1 MLAAA
6 AGKGDVGVLLVER
19 FPECVSW
26 TNKLGL
32 DAVSYLL
39 LLLQLFSI
47 LSLRTPSLNT
57 LPLSGAFPTTVLLTT
72 ATTPS

>member
-32 DAVSYLL
+32 DAVSYLS
-39 LLLQLFSI
+39 LLQLFSI
-47 LSLRTPSLNT
+47 LSLRTLSLNT
-57 LPLSGAFPTTVLLTT
+57 LPLSGALPITLLLTT

>member
-6 AGKGDVGVLLVER
+6 ASKGDVGVLLVER

-32 DAVSYLL
+32 DAVSYLFNFFPSF
-39 LLLQLFSI
+39 LFEPRHLI
-47 LSLRTPSLNT
+47 LCPYLE
-57 LPLSGAFPTTVLLTT
+57 AFPQR
-72 ATTPS
+72 SC

>member
-32 DAVSYLL
+32 DAVSYLS
-39 LLLQLFSI
+39 LLQLFSI
-47 LSLRTPSLNT
+47 LSLRTLSLNT
-57 LPLSGAFPTTVLLTT
+57 LPLSGALPTTVLLTT

>member
-6 AGKGDVGVLLVER
+6 ASKGDVGVLLVER

-32 DAVSYLL
+32 DAVSH
-39 LLLQLFSI
+39 
-47 LSLRTPSLNT
+47 LSLL
-57 LPLSGAFPTTVLLTT
+57 
-72 ATTPS
+72 

>member
-32 DAVSYLL
+32 DAVRYVSP
-39 LLLQLFSI
+39 LLQIFYI
-47 LSLRTPSLNT
+47 LSLRTSSLKT
-57 LPLSGAFPTTVLLTT
+57 LPLSGALPTTDRKSVV
-72 ATTPS
+72 

>member
-6 AGKGDVGVLLVER
+6 ANKGDVGVLLVER

-32 DAVSYLL
+32 DAVGYLPL
-39 LLLQLFSI
+39 LPRLFSI
-47 LSLRTPSLNT
+47 LPLRTSSLNT
-57 LPLSGAFPTTVLLTT
+57 LPLSGAPPATILLTT

>member
-39 LLLQLFSI
+39 LLQLFSI

-57 LPLSGAFPTTVLLTT
+57 LPLSGALPTTVLLTI

>member
-6 AGKGDVGVLLVER
+6 AGKGDVGILLVER

-32 DAVSYLL
+32 DAVSHLS
-39 LLLQLFSI
+39 LLQLFSI
-47 LSLRTPSLNT
+47 LSLRTSSLNT
-57 LPLSGAFPTTVLLTT
+57 LPLSGALPTAVLLTT
-72 ATTPS
+72 ATPPS

>member
-32 DAVSYLL
+32 DSVSHLS
-39 LLLQLFSI
+39 LLQLFPI
-47 LSLRTPSLNT
+47 LSLRTSSLNT
-57 LPLSGAFPTTVLLTT
+57 LPLSGALPTAVLLTT